1 MSKRQERLPVEV
13 DPFRLAEAR
22 RLLEGE
28 IPLTLMKRLLPL
40 LANAEGAVHLSL
52 EFGVDTMGLAAMTGT
67 AQADLELLC
76 QRCMEPMDWSLELQL
91 ALAFI
96 RPDVDEAGIPGPYE
110 PYVVES
116 VPLRLSDMIEDEI
129 ILALPSIPRHELA
142 QCPANEWLQED
153 ESAATETAADDEQR
167 QSPFSA
173 LADLNTPNKG
183 K

>member
-22 RLLEGE
+22 RMLEGE
-28 IPLTLMKRLLPL
+28 IPLMQMKRLLPL
-40 LANAEGAVHLSL
+40 LANDEGAVQLSL
-52 EFGVDTMGLAAMTGT
+52 EFGVDSMGLANMTGT
-67 AQADLELLC
+67 AQASLELLC
-76 QRCMEPMDWSLELQL
+76 QRCLEPMPWSLELQL

-110 PYVVES
+110 PFVVES
-116 VPLRLSDMIEDEI
+116 LPLRLSDMIEDEI
-129 ILALPSIPRHELA
+129 ILALPAIPRHELA
-142 QCPANEWLQED
+142 QCPASEWLQED
-153 ESAATETAADDEQR
+153 KTATTEKVADEDQR

-173 LADLNTPNKG
+173 LAELNTPNKG

>member
-22 RLLEGE
+22 RLLDGE
-28 IPLTLMKRLLPL
+28 IQLTQMKRLMPL
-40 LANAEGAVHLSL
+40 LARTEGAVQLSL
-52 EFGVDTMGLAAMTGT
+52 EFGVDTTGLATMIGT
-67 AQADLELLC
+67 AQAKLDLLC
-76 QRCMEPMDWSLELQL
+76 QRCLEPMAWPLELQL

-96 RPDVDEAGIPGPYE
+96 RPKVDEAGIPGPYE

-142 QCPANEWLQED
+142 QCPASEWLQED
-153 ESAATETAADDEQR
+153 KSAASETAVDKEQR

-173 LADLNTPNKG
+173 LADLNTPKKG

>member
-28 IPLTLMKRLLPL
+28 IPLEQMKRLLPL
-40 LANAEGAVHLSL
+40 LAGTEGAVHLSL
-52 EFGVDTMGLAAMTGT
+52 EFGVDTMGLATMRGT
-67 AQADLELLC
+67 AQANLELLC
-76 QRCMEPMDWSLELQL
+76 QRCLEAMAWPMELQL

-129 ILALPSIPRHELA
+129 ILALPSIPRHEPA
-142 QCPANEWLQED
+142 ECPASEWLQED
-153 ESAATETAADDEQR
+153 KAAAGEVATDDEQR

-173 LADLNTPNKG
+173 LADLKTPNKG

>member
-28 IPLTLMKRLLPL
+28 IPLAQMKRLLPL
-40 LANAEGAVHLSL
+40 LTRTEGAVRLSL
-52 EFGVDTMGLAAMTGT
+52 EFSVDSMGLATMTGT
-67 AQADLELLC
+67 AQADLELQC
-76 QRCMEPMDWSLELQL
+76 QRCLEPMAWPLAFEL

-96 RPDVDEAGIPGPYE
+96 RPDMDEAGIPGPYE

-142 QCPANEWLQED
+142 QCAASEWLQD
-153 ESAATETAADDEQR
+153 NKPAADKAVAEDEQR
-167 QSPFSA
+167 QNPFSA
-173 LADLNTPNKG
+173 LAELNTPNKG

>member
-13 DPFRLAEAR
+13 DPFRLAEVR

-28 IPLTLMKRLLPL
+28 IPLAQMKRLASL
-40 LANAEGAVHLSL
+40 LADTEGAVALSL
-52 EFGVDTMGLAAMTGT
+52 EFGVDSMGLATMTGT
-67 AQADLELLC
+67 AQADLRLLC
-76 QRCMEPMDWSLELQL
+76 QRCLEPMPWPLDVEL

-96 RPDVDEAGIPGPYE
+96 QPETDEAGIPGPYE

-142 QCPANEWLQED
+142 QCPASEWLQENK
-153 ESAATETAADDEQR
+153 STATEAAAEDEQK
-167 QSPFSA
+167 QNPFSA
-173 LADLNTPNKG
+173 LAELNTPNKG

>member
-22 RLLEGE
+22 RLLDGE
-28 IPLTLMKRLLPL
+28 IPLTQMKRLLPL
-40 LANAEGAVHLSL
+40 LAKPEGAVHLSL
-52 EFGVDTMGLAAMTGT
+52 EFGIDSMGLATMTGT
-67 AQADLELLC
+67 AQANLELLC
-76 QRCMEPMDWSLELQL
+76 QRCLESMAWPLELQL

-96 RPDVDEAGIPGPYE
+96 RPNVDEAGIPGPYE

-142 QCPANEWLQED
+142 QCSASEWLQAD
-153 ESAATETAADDEQR
+153 KSAANKAAEDDEQR

>member
-28 IPLTLMKRLLPL
+28 IQLTQMKRLSPL
-40 LANAEGAVHLSL
+40 LANEEGAVHLAL
-52 EFGVDTMGLAAMTGT
+52 EFGVDTTGLATMTGT
-67 AQADLELLC
+67 AQANLELLC
-76 QRCMEPMDWSLELQL
+76 QRCLEPMAWPLELQL

-110 PYVVES
+110 PFVVES

-129 ILALPSIPRHELA
+129 MLALPSIPRHELA
-142 QCPANEWLQED
+142 QCPASEWLQED
-153 ESAATETAADDEQR
+153 KLAAVETAADDEQR
-167 QSPFSA
+167 QNPFSA